1 MSKKYIALMAVICTF
16 LAGGIAYMRMQ
27 ADHQGPEIVYSNDTV
42 SEYDSDMTDEELLEG
57 VSASDDKDGDVS
69 DSLKVESIYE
79 VDDSHVIITYVAKD
93 NSNNITKAKRNLEM
107 RQKEDGFDDI
117 DIQPTQIPVKD
128 AEMDETSQFV
138 SDVENTENSRNE
150 TNQTEGTDLDTAEQM
165 KKEQEALADEMPSQN
180 PRLYLTD
187 YYIEVP
193 IGTSIDLL
201 SYVKNISDDKDDVY
215 TLWRKIQISGEVNT
229 SVEGTYTCTYYV
241 LDSDNNSSNSAVLTV
256 KVK

>member
-215 TLWRKIQISGEVNT
+215 TLRRKIQISGEVNT